1 MRWDLWTVSRMWNSR
16 RHKSETNHFGLF
28 FVGEFSGRNRD
39 TELKNRIEVNAIK
52 LPKKSIK
59 NQI

>member
-16 RHKSETNHFGLF
+16 RHKSEIDHCGLF

-39 TELKNRIEVNAIK
+39 TGLQKEYGGD
-52 LPKKSIK
+52 
-59 NQI
+59 